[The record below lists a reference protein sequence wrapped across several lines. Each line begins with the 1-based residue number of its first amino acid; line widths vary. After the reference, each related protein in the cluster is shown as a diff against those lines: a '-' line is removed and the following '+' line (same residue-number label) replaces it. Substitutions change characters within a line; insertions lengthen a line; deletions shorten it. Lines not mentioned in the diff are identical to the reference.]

1 MPNAVIEAVV
11 FDIGCERVVSKL
23 LLEFFAARKLALA
36 NELQGLS
43 IGSSIILFRRAGGG
57 AGQPKQGEQ
66 SEKTRQMTDAV
77 YDGLTFTYV
86 DGQHIT
92 GGTVHDAIGRRS
104 QESGQ
109 TTAGMT
115 ANDNQISVTFFSNP
129 MDFALRSAKDQM
141 LVIFGHAKLFAKFGQ
156 MNFGLVLN
164 LILHR
169 REVHGDIASVG

>member
-1 MPNAVIEAVV
+1 MTE
-11 FDIGCERVVSKL
+11 
-23 LLEFFAARKLALA
+23 
-36 NELQGLS
+36 
-43 IGSSIILFRRAGGG
+43 II
-57 AGQPKQGEQ
+57 
-66 SEKTRQMTDAV
+66 DN
-77 YDGLTFTYV
+77 GLTFAYV

-92 GGTVHDAIGRRS
+92 GRTVHNAIGCGP

-115 ANDNQISVTFFSNP
+115 ANDNQIGVTFFSNP
-129 MDFALRSAKDQM
+129 MDFALWSAKDQM

-164 LILHR
+164 LILHW

>member
-11 FDIGCERVVSKL
+11 FDIGYERVVSKL
-23 LLEFFAARKLALA
+23 LLEFFAARKLTLA

-43 IGSSIILFRRAGGG
+43 IGSSIILFRRAGGVV
-57 AGQPKQGEQ
+57 GQPKQGEQ
-66 SEKTRQMTDAV
+66 SEKIRQMTDAV
-77 YDGLTFTYV
+77 DDGLTFTYV

-92 GGTVHDAIGRRS
+92 GRTVHDAIGRRS

-129 MDFALRSAKDQM
+129 MDFALWSAKDQM